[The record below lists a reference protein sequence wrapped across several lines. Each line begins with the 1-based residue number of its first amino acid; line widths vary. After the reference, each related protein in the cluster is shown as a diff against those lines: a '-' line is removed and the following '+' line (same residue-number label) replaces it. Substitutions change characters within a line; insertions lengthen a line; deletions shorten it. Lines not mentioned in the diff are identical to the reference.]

1 MERSLSSP
9 QSQAGECMVH
19 GEGNVA
25 EGVHAVRLIVHVLP
39 VRPEAGCA
47 RRVVAVQVVVQLA
60 NYLLIHYSF
69 KFAGKESWPGSL
81 LR

>member
-1 MERSLSSP
+1 
-9 QSQAGECMVH
+9 MVH
-19 GEGNVA
+19 GERDVA
-25 EGVHAVRLIVHVLP
+25 EGVHAVRLVVHVLP
-39 VRPEAGCA
+39 VRPEARCA
-47 RRVVAVQVVVQLA
+47 GGVVAVQVVIQLA